1 MLNFTRLTGLE
12 YDGYAGPRALADKVV
27 VKTSYCEKC
36 RDRCFLGAD
45 LAVRKNQNVN
55 SVTDGGIGIFE
66 ELFKGGFEAF
76 S

>member
-1 MLNFTRLTGLE
+1 MLNFTRFTRLE
-12 YDGYAGPRALADKVV
+12 YDGYAGARALADEVV
-27 VKTSYCEKC
+27 VETGYCEKC
-36 RDRCFLGAD
+36 RDRCFFGAD
-45 LAVRKNQNVN
+45 LTVRENQNVN